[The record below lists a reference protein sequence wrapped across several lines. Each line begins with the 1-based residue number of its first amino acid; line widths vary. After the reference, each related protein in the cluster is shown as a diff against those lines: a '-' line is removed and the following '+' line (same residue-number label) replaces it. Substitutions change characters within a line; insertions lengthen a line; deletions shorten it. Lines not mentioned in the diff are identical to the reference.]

1 MLASTPAIQA
11 EVYRTLGRSY
21 QELGEF
27 EKAARMLDWSI
38 KINQLVFG
46 ERSAEAA
53 QVLHDLGILDIDRGR
68 FADAEAALQHA
79 FHLREQLADDS
90 ALATATSA
98 LGRLAYER
106 GDAKRAIELLSTAM
120 ETQSKIRPNSAEL
133 AASFGGLSE
142 AYLHLGDYPKA
153 DLYGQ
158 KAMALHTHF
167 FGELHPSVAED
178 LGNLGN
184 VQTQWSHYDKAETY
198 FRRSFEIYRKYYGE
212 EHPRAVV
219 MLGYVAQSLMYQER
233 NVEAEKLF
241 LKVLAATEQIY
252 GKTHQKVALAL
263 VGLSSVHLRLG
274 QSTAAIAE
282 NSRALDIYRSTFGEE
297 HEYTVIAL
305 ANLATVYLEARQYAK
320 AETLTRKAVMLFSKI
335 QSPTH
340 MNTGIARMKLGRAL
354 LGQRKYREA
363 EEETRTSYEILTRL
377 TAPTNGFIQADRS
390 DLVKEYNALGERQKA
405 AHYRLELAANEQR

>member
-1 MLASTPAIQA
+1 
-11 EVYRTLGRSY
+11 
-21 QELGEF
+21 
-27 EKAARMLDWSI
+27 
-38 KINQLVFG
+38 
-46 ERSAEAA
+46 
-53 QVLHDLGILDIDRGR
+53 
-68 FADAEAALQHA
+68 
-79 FHLREQLADDS
+79 
-90 ALATATSA
+90 
-98 LGRLAYER
+98 
-106 GDAKRAIELLSTAM
+106 
-120 ETQSKIRPNSAEL
+120 
-133 AASFGGLSE
+133 
-142 AYLHLGDYPKA
+142 
-153 DLYGQ
+153 
-158 KAMALHTHF
+158 
-167 FGELHPSVAED
+167 
-178 LGNLGN
+178 
-184 VQTQWSHYDKAETY
+184 
-198 FRRSFEIYRKYYGE
+198 
-212 EHPRAVV
+212 